1 MEGAPRIEGE
11 LNVLETEIRKAV
23 REAVLVV
30 PVESAPAPEI
40 VREVPQTP
48 EVRESLDTRAHTV
61 HTPRPDTPPGSM
73 ATEGLGLSF
82 AIGLQLL
89 WQNYILPLTIGA
101 VAGALFGGAAL
112 LIGYG
117 TYAVHAAIGSFV
129 WSNALANPFFWSAV
143 VGAVAVLTLWH
154 VTQALGRIRDRWSAI
169 AKERAQEAA
178 EDAADEAYWKAQ
190 AAEAKAEAD
199 AAAERERLQAIENE
213 LNESAVGFE
222 ELKDGGFV
230 QKSWEVKPYI
240 WKGTHKTITRGGKT
254 YKLKNFYVPKAKVPI
269 LERALYTPKL
279 TAVFVHKRI
288 VSRNGRVREEEVEES
303 FSGEEIAKFLNSD
316 ADAAG

>member
-11 LNVLETEIRKAV
+11 LDVLETEIRKAV

-30 PVESAPAPEI
+30 PVESAPAPEM

-73 ATEGLGLSF
+73 ASDGWELSM
-82 AIGLQLL
+82 AMVGVLVGRILWRIGQG
-89 WQNYILPLTIGA
+89 ILVG
-101 VAGALFGGAAL
+101 VAGATVIATGAAL
-112 LIGYG
+112 MYSGWMFTQTILAYTVMNPVFWGVA
-117 TYAVHAAIGSFV
+117 AVIGSGIVV
-129 WSNALANPFFWSAV
+129 WQL
-143 VGAVAVLTLWH
+143 
-154 VTQALGRIRDRWSAI
+154 TQAASRIWNRWSAI

-178 EDAADEAYWKAQ
+178 EDAADKAYWEAQ

-199 AAAERERLQAIENE
+199 AAAERERLQTIENE

-222 ELKDGGFV
+222 ELKDGGFL
-230 QKSWEVKPYI
+230 QKSWDVKPYI
-240 WKGTHKTITRGGKT
+240 WKTTHKTITRDGKT

-288 VSRNGRVREEEVEES
+288 VSRNGRVREEDVEES
-303 FSGEEIAKFLNSD
+303 FSGEEIAKFLNPD